1 MTDLPI
7 QVPVAPSDAMI
18 EAGAL
23 ALQAAI
29 KVEVQVAEM
38 AVRRIYINMLAAFVA
53 QPPPAWSD
61 APTEMAYMIDRAAL
75 TERGWSE
82 AEINHAMKAVGEPS
96 SFSRNEVAA
105 IWPMVQ
111 ALALGAQA

>member
-7 QVPVAPSDAMI
+7 QVPVAPSNPMI

-23 ALQAAI
+23 ALRAAI
-29 KVEVQVAEM
+29 KVEAQVAEM
-38 AVRRIYINMLAAFVA
+38 AVRRIYIAMLAAFVA
-53 QPPPAWSD
+53 QPILAWTE
-61 APTEMAYMIDRAAL
+61 AATEMAYAIDRAAL

-96 SFSRNEVAA
+96 SFSRDEVAA

-111 ALALGAQA
+111 ALALRAQA